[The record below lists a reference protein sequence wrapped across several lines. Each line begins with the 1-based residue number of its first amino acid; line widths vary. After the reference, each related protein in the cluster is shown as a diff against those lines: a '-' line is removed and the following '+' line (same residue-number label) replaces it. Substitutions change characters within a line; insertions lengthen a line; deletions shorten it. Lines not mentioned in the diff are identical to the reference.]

1 MNFSLKATT
10 FSELFQIKLRV
21 KTLRLKTTSME
32 DRRHVYLKTLETMS
46 GTLRYIEIS
55 RHFGPDKTEQTI
67 FFEAN
72 YVFKYLQM

>member
-1 MNFSLKATT
+1 
-10 FSELFQIKLRV
+10 
-21 KTLRLKTTSME
+21 ME